1 MEAFV
6 VVLDTPYFST
16 TDPTGA
22 FEITNV
28 PSGEYTLVAWSETL
42 KMARQVVTVK
52 ADKSVTVSLTLT
64 K

>member
-6 VVLDTPYFST
+6 VVLDTPYFAT
-16 TDPTGA
+16 TTATGT

-28 PSGEYTLVAWSETL
+28 PPGNYTLVAWSAKRKTAKQMVSVEAG
-42 KMARQVVTVK
+42 KPVTV
-52 ADKSVTVSLTLT
+52 TLTLT